1 MSFTPAKQS
10 SFVRILLFLRKRL
23 LSFTYME
30 NLYPYNISKTLKLQ
44 RFICLSDNRVDKFIN
59 SVAAPK
65 NMLKSSAKL

>member
-1 MSFTPAKQS
+1 
-10 SFVRILLFLRKRL
+10 
-23 LSFTYME
+23 ME